1 MADDSSRDQEER
13 DERDSRDCRNWW
25 NQQDGTRSVSACLAC
40 ALSSK
45 GVGTECKLSEYLWYI
60 LGCTMLGLLF
70 IVGRYDTTLFH
81 GMAEVFSIAVAWAVF
96 MLVWNARRFINNDAL
111 LLLGSAFLFIGF
123 VDLLHALALLRPD
136 LFFDAPP
143 SDLSNQLWLVGR
155 FINGL
160 AMLLFALVL
169 GRTFRPFFGLL
180 FWAGLAFF
188 LLAAIFY
195 WRVFP
200 VTYVEDGGLTSF
212 KLWSEFGVCLFL
224 LVAPAVLFLRRGLL
238 DVRVYRLI
246 CLAMITSLAAEPLF
260 LFQVSSEMHSSMS
273 GHFLK
278 IVSNMLVYLALI
290 RAGVTRPFE
299 VLFGDLEREKVN
311 LIATK
316 QHLSLIFDTVP
327 ALIWQKDRTGAYL
340 QVNRTFCQA
349 VGLGPDQIIGR
360 TDDDI
365 FPPKISRKYVTDD
378 QEVLSSGRDK
388 IGMEEQYVSATGKLG
403 WVVTD
408 KLVYRDRDGGIAGI
422 IGFAKD
428 VTERKQAQMR
438 EKKQQDQLAQAA
450 KMTALGTLVAGVA
463 HEVNNPNNF
472 IILNA
477 PLLEEVWADSLPVL
491 ETHHAVHPE
500 FMLAGM
506 PYPRMRDNVA
516 RLFSGIHEGS
526 KRIKR
531 IVSELKTFARQ
542 LPLDMGSEVRL
553 NQVVEA
559 ALTMLRKTIAEHTNL
574 FVTRLDP
581 NLPPVRGDFQK
592 LEQVVVNLLINACQ
606 ALPDKDRRIV
616 LETYS
621 DSDEEAVVLRITDEG
636 EGIVPENIE
645 RICDPFF
652 STRHNVGGTGLGLSI
667 TSSIIQSHKGRMTF
681 DSAPGLGTTVTIFLK
696 AAS

>member
-1 MADDSSRDQEER
+1 
-13 DERDSRDCRNWW
+13 
-25 NQQDGTRSVSACLAC
+25 
-40 ALSSK
+40 
-45 GVGTECKLSEYLWYI
+45 
-60 LGCTMLGLLF
+60 MLGLLF
-70 IVGRYDTTLFH
+70 IVGRYNATLFQ
-81 GMAEVFSIAVAWAVF
+81 AVTEVISIAVAWAVF

-111 LLLGSAFLFIGF
+111 LLLGSAYLFIGF
-123 VDLLHALALLRPD
+123 TDLLHALAFLQRD
-136 LFFDAPP
+136 IFRDAPNV
-143 SDLSNQLWLVGR
+143 DLPAQLRLVGR
-155 FINGL
+155 YMEGL
-160 AMLLFALVL
+160 AMLLFSLVL

-180 FWAGLAFF
+180 FWAALALF
-188 LLAAIFY
+188 LLTAIFY
-195 WRVFP
+195 WQVFP
-200 VTYVEDGGLTSF
+200 VTYVDGEGMAPF
-212 KLWSEFGVCLFL
+212 KLWSEFVVCVFL
-224 LVAPAVLFLRRGLL
+224 LFALVVLFHRRDLL

-246 CLAMITSLAAEPLF
+246 FLAVVASLASESTFIFQEYVGVHSNALGPL
-260 LFQVSSEMHSSMS
+260 
-273 GHFLK
+273 LK
-278 IVSNMLVYLALI
+278 IISYLFVYLALI
-290 RAGVTRPFE
+290 RSGLIHPLDLMYR
-299 VLFGDLEREKVN
+299 DLEREKAE
-311 LIATK
+311 LLATR
-316 QHLSLIFDTVP
+316 QHLNLVFDTAP
-327 ALIWQKDRTGAYL
+327 ALIWQKNRDGTYL
-340 QVNRTFCQA
+340 EVNKTFCQT
-349 VGLGPDQIIGR
+349 VGLERGQVIGG
-360 TDDDI
+360 TDYDI
-365 FPPKISRKYVTDD
+365 FPPKIARKYVLDD
-378 QEVLSSGRDK
+378 QEVLRTGRAK
-388 IGMEEQYVSATGKLG
+388 IGIEEQYVGTSGKLG
-403 WVVTD
+403 WAVTD
-408 KLVYRDRDGGIAGI
+408 KLVYRDRNGNIAGT

-428 VTERKQAQMR
+428 VAERKLAQVR
-438 EKKQQDQLAQAA
+438 EKTQQEQLAQAA

-472 IILNA
+472 IILNT

-491 ETHHAVHPE
+491 EAHHAGHPE

-506 PYPRMRDNVA
+506 PYPRMRDNVS

-574 FVTRLDP
+574 FETRLDP

-606 ALPDKDRRIV
+606 ALPDKERRIV

-636 EGIVPENIE
+636 EGIAPENIE

-696 AAS
+696 AGS

>member
-1 MADDSSRDQEER
+1 MADETSRDQEER
-13 DERDSRDCRNWW
+13 DRRDCRNGR
-25 NQQDGTRSVSACLAC
+25 NGQDGSRSVSSCLTC
-40 ALSSK
+40 AFSSK
-45 GVGTECKLSEYLWYI
+45 GPGTECKFSEYLWYI
-60 LGCTMLGLLF
+60 LGCAMLGLLF
-70 IVGRYDTTLFH
+70 IVSRYNATLFQA
-81 GMAEVFSIAVAWAVF
+81 MTEVISIAVAWAVF

-123 VDLLHALALLRPD
+123 IDLLHALALLQRD
-136 LFFDAPP
+136 IFFDAQDA
-143 SDLSNQLWLVGR
+143 DLPTQLWLAGR
-155 FINGL
+155 YMEGL

-169 GRTFRPFFGLL
+169 GRTFRPFIGLL
-180 FWAGLAFF
+180 FWAGLALF
-188 LLAAIFY
+188 LLTAIFY

-200 VTYVEDGGLTSF
+200 VTYVDGEGLTPF
-212 KLWSEFGVCLFL
+212 KLWSEFVVCVFL
-224 LVAPAVLFLRRGLL
+224 LVALIVLFRRRGLL

-246 CLAMITSLAAEPLF
+246 FLAMVTSLAAESTFVFHACVDCPPN
-260 LFQVSSEMHSSMS
+260 VVGHS
-273 GHFLK
+273 LK
-278 IVSNMLVYLALI
+278 ITSCLFIYLALI
-290 RAGVTRPFE
+290 RSGLKHPFDL
-299 VLFGDLEREKVN
+299 LFRDLEREKDE
-311 LIATK
+311 LLATK
-316 QHLSLIFDTVP
+316 QHLDLIFDTAPV
-327 ALIWQKDRTGAYL
+327 LIWQKDHNGTYL
-340 QVNRTFCQA
+340 EVNRVFCQTMGVVPEQA
-349 VGLGPDQIIGR
+349 VGKTDQ
-360 TDDDI
+360 DI
-365 FPPKISRKYVTDD
+365 FPPKIARKYALDD
-378 QEVLSSGRDK
+378 QEVLRTGRDK
-388 IGMEEQYVSATGKLG
+388 IGMEEQYVGTTGKLG

-408 KLVYRDRDGGIAGI
+408 KLAYRDRNGNIAGT

-438 EKKQQDQLAQAA
+438 EKTQQEQLAQAA

-472 IILNA
+472 IMLNT

-491 ETHHAVHPE
+491 EAHHAGNPE

-542 LPLDMGSEVRL
+542 LPLDMGGEVRL

-559 ALTMLRKTIAEHTNL
+559 ALTMLRKTIAEHTNR
-574 FVTRLDP
+574 FETRLAPD
-581 NLPPVRGDFQK
+581 LPPVRGDFQK

-606 ALPDKDRRIV
+606 ALLDKDRRIV
-616 LETYS
+616 LETYT
-621 DSDEEAVVLRITDEG
+621 DPAEEAVVLRITDEG
-636 EGIVPENIE
+636 QGIAPEIIE

-667 TSSIIQSHKGRMTF
+667 TSSIIQSHKGRMAF